1 MKKFFIILLAS
12 GLSLSAQAQVQQ
24 YSSSTPSV
32 TEDYF
37 TKNLRFEAGLYGGPN
52 VDEFAWMLQMTRT
65 YNFWGPLAV
74 RSGLQVAGSGLGY
87 EAYAGVP
94 LSLSYCP
101 GSIPLRDRLIW
112 AAEESIIDIIID
124 VISGNTD
131 KIGEDV
137 LANLIA
143 VLFARTEFFVG
154 VTPGYWL
161 GQKADFNY
169 GHPRFSLT
177 ADAGMVLSIPLG
189 RLSFDITP
197 TYHYSIGKNLVTDD
211 GPQRH
216 FFSVGLGLSWLF

>member
-1 MKKFFIILLAS
+1 MKKLIALFLIAFSLPLA
-12 GLSLSAQAQVQQ
+12 AQAQDI
-24 YSSSTPSV
+24 SEP
-32 TEDYF
+32 DYY
-37 TKNLRFEAGLYGGPN
+37 TKNLRFEAGLYGGTG
-52 VDEFAWMLQMTRT
+52 VDDFAGKLQLTRT
-65 YNFWGPLAV
+65 NNFWGPFAYRTGILAM
-74 RSGLQVAGSGLGY
+74 GNGLGY
-87 EAYAGVP
+87 DGYVGVP

-101 GSIPLRDRLIW
+101 GTTSLRDRLIW
-112 AAEESIIDIIID
+112 AAEESIVDLIID
-124 VISGNTD
+124 VITGNTD
-131 KIGEDV
+131 KIGEDIA
-137 LANLIA
+137 ANLIA

-161 GQKADFNY
+161 GEKASFNY

-197 TYHYSIGKNLVTDD
+197 TYHYSFGKNLVTDD

>member
-1 MKKFFIILLAS
+1 MKKILALFLLAVS
-12 GLSLSAQAQVQQ
+12 LSLAAQAQDD
-24 YSSSTPSV
+24 SSALLE
-32 TEDYF
+32 EDSFY
-37 TKNLRFEAGLYGGPN
+37 TKNLRIEAGIYGGSG
-52 VDEFAWMLQMTRT
+52 VDNYAGMLQLTRT
-65 YNFWGPLAV
+65 YNFWGPLAYRTGV
-74 RSGLQVAGSGLGY
+74 LAIGDGLAYDGY
-87 EAYAGVP
+87 LGVP

-101 GSIPLRDRLIW
+101 GTTSLRDRLIW
-112 AAEESIIDIIID
+112 AAEESIVDIIID
-124 VISGNTD
+124 VITGDTD
-131 KIGEDV
+131 KIGQDIA
-137 LANLIA
+137 ANLIY

-161 GQKADFNY
+161 GQKSDFNY

-197 TYHYSIGKNLVTDD
+197 TYHYSFGKNLVTGE

>member
-1 MKKFFIILLAS
+1 MKKLIVLFLIAFSLPLA
-12 GLSLSAQAQVQQ
+12 AQAQDI
-24 YSSSTPSV
+24 SEP
-32 TEDYF
+32 DYY
-37 TKNLRFEAGLYGGPN
+37 TKNLRFEAGLYGGTG
-52 VDEFAWMLQMTRT
+52 VDDFAGKLQLTRT
-65 YNFWGPLAV
+65 NNFWGPFAYRTGILAM
-74 RSGLQVAGSGLGY
+74 GNGLGY
-87 EAYAGVP
+87 DGYVGVP

-101 GSIPLRDRLIW
+101 GTTSLRDRLIW
-112 AAEESIIDIIID
+112 AAEESIVDLIID
-124 VISGNTD
+124 VITGNTD
-131 KIGEDV
+131 KIGEDIA
-137 LANLIA
+137 ANLIA

-161 GQKADFNY
+161 GEKASFNY

-197 TYHYSIGKNLVTDD
+197 TYHYSFGKNLVTDD